1 VKGAGAVFEIRKATP
16 NDALGITIV
25 NVYTW
30 KTAYQ
35 GLLPDSVID
44 ERIAALPARA
54 EKTKETIAASG
65 DCFIATVGGVVI
77 GFCRYGAC
85 RNDTYPDDGEIYAI
99 YVLKGYNGTGVG
111 RALLSAAI
119 DELRQRGCRAMVLN
133 CLQGNPS
140 RSFYEHMGGKVVG
153 QRTDELL
160 GVIMTEDILHFEL

>member
-1 VKGAGAVFEIRKATP
+1 MFEIRKANP

-35 GLLPDSVID
+35 GLMPDSVID

-54 EKTKETIAASG
+54 EKAKETIATSG
-65 DCFIATVGGVVI
+65 DCFVATVGGVVI

-99 YVLKGYNGTGVG
+99 YVFKGFNGTGVG
-111 RALLSAAI
+111 RALLSAAM
-119 DELRQRGCRAMVLN
+119 DELRQRGYRAMVLN

-140 RSFYEHMGGKVVG
+140 RGFYEHMGGKVVG

-160 GVIMTEDILHFEL
+160 GVVMIEDILHFEL